1 MPSAPANPVQ
11 REVERMA
18 SSTDLFLRSNGR
30 STDLFLRSNGLHEG
44 EKSPFERQ
52 CGQITTAE
60 SVPVEIFVY
69 YYSPIRRSGLQSLT
83 PSHTHFTCLHIF
95 TQRDSRGG
103 RC

>member
-18 SSTDLFLRSNGR
+18 S

-60 SVPVEIFVY
+60 SVPSVPVEIFVY